1 MMWIFLKMKVKLPLR
16 MKSQK
21 MINLF
26 NLIKLNLNNTS
37 HGMIGFGKKY
47 LEIIK
52 IN

>member
-1 MMWIFLKMKVKLPLR
+1 MWIFLKMKVKLPLR
-16 MKSQK
+16 MNSQN

-26 NLIKLNLNNTS
+26 NLINKS